1 MFIFTKF
8 KKINANN
15 ITFHYF
21 FRYPIKSAM
30 KPFLT
35 IIHFWAICCLLTF
48 SASANPLHLLDAQSQ
63 KKVQYT
69 ISPNDGSTH
78 YLEPLKMSVQ
88 NLANENLQILV
99 SNGDICIPSDAQV
112 QNIVITE
119 QELITLKPKEK
130 KEIALKGM
138 CIEQSD
144 RASGLNVLYTLKK
157 NNDQKLLQLTQFL
170 ESKKLQTSAAQY
182 AVWALVDSG
191 DINTIFAADTAEEN
205 SLKRFMAQLT
215 GRTFSVTNK
224 NDYRTNYY
232 APPKERVGGNFEY
245 SFTQTKDVQIAMFDA
260 NGILVRE
267 LFNQKNVAPGPHK
280 LNFEYDSSVY
290 TDDVYFFKLIVNNQV
305 MVNRKWDVKAMRD
318 SFKKKWQESQ
328 GQ

>member
-1 MFIFTKF
+1 
-8 KKINANN
+8 
-15 ITFHYF
+15 
-21 FRYPIKSAM
+21 M
-30 KPFLT
+30 KPSLS

-232 APPKERVGGNFEY
+232 APPKERVGGN
-245 SFTQTKDVQIAMFDA
+245 
-260 NGILVRE
+260 GILVRE